1 MEKKHNGI
9 LSAQIKLMDIDKS
22 AIYVGAKNKYLN
34 VSIILYD
41 EKNEYD
47 QHGMISQDLGKE
59 RREAGEKGPIIG
71 NNTWAI
77 KPSQMEGSAPSSPS
91 PPAKVDD
98 DDDDFPF

>member
-1 MEKKHNGI
+1 
-9 LSAQIKLMDIDKS
+9 MDIDKS

-41 EKNEYD
+41 EKNQYD
-47 QHGMISQDLGKE
+47 QDGMISQDLGKE
-59 RREAGEKGPIIG
+59 RREAGEKLVIG
-71 NNTWAI
+71 NVKWAI
-77 KPSQMEGSAPSSPS
+77 KPNELEGSAPSSPS

>member
-47 QHGMISQDLGKE
+47 QDGMISQDLGKE
-59 RREAGEKGPIIG
+59 RREAGEKLVIG
-71 NNTWAI
+71 NVKWAI
-77 KPSQMEGSAPSSPS
+77 KPSELEGSAPSSPS

>member
-34 VSIILYD
+34 ISIILYD

-47 QHGMISQDLGKE
+47 QDGMISQDLGKE
-59 RREAGEKGPIIG
+59 RREAGEKLVIG
-71 NNTWAI
+71 NVKWAI
-77 KPSQMEGSAPSSPS
+77 KPSELEGSVPSSPS